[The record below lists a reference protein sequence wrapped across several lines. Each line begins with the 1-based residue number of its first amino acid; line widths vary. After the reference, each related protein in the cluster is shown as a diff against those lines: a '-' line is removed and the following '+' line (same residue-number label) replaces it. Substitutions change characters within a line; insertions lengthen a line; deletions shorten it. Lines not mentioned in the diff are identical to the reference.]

1 MSVDEELREFGD
13 EPGVT
18 ADEFIAAATFLFPD
32 EAAVAFALLR
42 SCDVLCYLA
51 NEHTLAKV
59 WPWNVTLGGLRL
71 MVPASLSEQV
81 HGILNDVPTEED
93 FMAQAGFD
101 LRIDSTEATSS
112 RVFNRRRRGAR
123 ARTLLAIAVLCAP
136 AVDTLRVFYVAP

>member
-13 EPGVT
+13 EPAGSV
-18 ADEFIAAATFLFPD
+18 DEFITAATFLFPD

-42 SCDVLCYLA
+42 SCDVVCYLA

-71 MVPASLSEQV
+71 MVPASLLEQV
-81 HGILNDVPTEED
+81 HGILKEVPSEED
-93 FMAQAGFD
+93 FMTQAGFD
-101 LRIDSTEATSS
+101 SRLDSTEATSS
-112 RVFNRRRRGAR
+112 GVFNRGRRGAR

-136 AVDTLRVFYVAP
+136 TVDTLRLLYVGP